1 MRRLLLDSHTLIWFF
16 ENDLRLSPSSK
27 VLVEDTGNEV
37 FVSIASFWEIV
48 IKKSLSKL
56 TLKKSVGEMLS
67 ECANQQIEILS
78 ISQQDIE
85 VVETL
90 PFHHRDPFDRIIV
103 AASITRNLE
112 VVSIDNQFDAY
123 PMSRIW

>member
-37 FVSIASFWEIV
+37 FVSIASFWEIA